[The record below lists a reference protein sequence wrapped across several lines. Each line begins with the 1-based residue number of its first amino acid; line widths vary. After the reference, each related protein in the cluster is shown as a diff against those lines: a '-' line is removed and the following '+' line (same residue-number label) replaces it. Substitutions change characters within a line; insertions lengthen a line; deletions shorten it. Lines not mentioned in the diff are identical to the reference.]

1 MLPSMMNMKDL
12 PSESKSPQNSE
23 ITPSDQMSSSPPK
36 LTEPN
41 STVPIDIV
49 QV

>member
-1 MLPSMMNMKDL
+1 MLPSMIYMKDL
-12 PSESKSPQNSE
+12 PSESKSPRSSKL
-23 ITPSDQMSSSPPK
+23 IPSDQMSSSLPK
-36 LTEPN
+36 LTKPN